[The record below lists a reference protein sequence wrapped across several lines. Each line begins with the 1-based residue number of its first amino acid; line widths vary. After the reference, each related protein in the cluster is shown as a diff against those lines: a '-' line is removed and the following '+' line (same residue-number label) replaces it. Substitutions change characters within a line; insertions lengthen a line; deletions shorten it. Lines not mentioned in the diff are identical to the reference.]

1 MNGLLILGAGGHGK
15 VIYEAAMLSGNF
27 NKIAFLDDSYKEE
40 SITELN
46 VIGKINDYKN
56 LLGKYK
62 NAFVALG
69 NNKKRIELIN
79 ELLDFGYEVPAI
91 IHPKAYL
98 SSFSTVDKGTA
109 LLAGSVVNVNTK
121 VGLGNIIN
129 INSTVD
135 HDCNLEDGCHVCSGA
150 TVRSMVRLGKMI
162 TVDAGSVIES
172 GQVIK
177 EKTIIENRE
186 KLIY

>member
-1 MNGLLILGAGGHGK
+1 MNELLILGAGGHGK

-27 NKIAFLDDSYKEE
+27 NKIGFLDDSYKEE
-40 SITELN
+40 DITELN
-46 VIGKINDYKN
+46 VIGKIEDYKK

-62 NAFVALG
+62 NAFVAIG

-79 ELLDFGYEVPAI
+79 ELLDLGYEVPAI

-98 SSFSTVDKGTA
+98 SSFSTIDKGTA

-121 VGLGNIIN
+121 VGIGNIIN
-129 INSTVD
+129 INATVD
-135 HDCNLEDGCHVCSGA
+135 HDCILEDGCHVCSGA
-150 TVRSMVRLGKMI
+150 VVRSMVRLGNMI
-162 TVDAGSVIES
+162 TVDAGEVIKS

-177 EKTIIENRE
+177 EKNIIEDTKN
-186 KLIY
+186 LV